1 MSNRLDFALALALAF
16 ATAVAAG
23 SGCSGRGSKQ
33 APAGGDGATGSSAGS
48 PATGEATSEGSPMKD
63 IQKLVAQE
71 FGVAPGDVKVDV
83 QSEPRTPGL
92 TVFTAYPD
100 EAKLGREAVR
110 TGVYD
115 GAKLLSEGAAISA
128 VARAWGYGATRTV
141 AASDVARTFALL
153 HSEKASVSAMLTAGE
168 VQVFKQ
174 GAQPKRAAAAALPS
188 EELVD
193 GAPAVKYCIR
203 SSSRAVPFSVVT
215 AIFKDGGVELR
226 TEVIP
231 ND

>member
-1 MSNRLDFALALALAF
+1 MSNRLDFVLALALAS
-16 ATAVAAG
+16 AVAG
-23 SGCSGRGSKQ
+23 GCSGRGSKQ
-33 APAGGDGATGSSAGS
+33 APVAGDGAIGSSAGS
-48 PATGEATSEGSPMKD
+48 SATGEATSEGSPMKD
-63 IQKLVAQE
+63 IQKLVAKE

-83 QSEPRTPGL
+83 EREPRTPGL

-115 GAKLLSEGAAISA
+115 GAQLLSEGAAISA
-128 VARAWGYGATRTV
+128 VARAWGYGTTRTV
-141 AASDVARTFALL
+141 TASDVARTFALL

-174 GAQPKRAAAAALPS
+174 GAQPRRAAAAALPS
-188 EELVD
+188 EELVN

>member
-1 MSNRLDFALALALAF
+1 MSNRLNFALALAFGA
-16 ATAVAAG
+16 AVAAG

-33 APAGGDGATGSSAGS
+33 APVGGDGATGASATS
-48 PATGEATSEGSPMKD
+48 EATSEGSPMKD
-63 IQKLVAQE
+63 IQKLVARE
-71 FGVAPGDVKVDV
+71 FGVAPGDVKVEV
-83 QSEPRTPGL
+83 ESEPKTPGL

-115 GAKLLSEGAAISA
+115 GAQLLSESAAISA

-193 GAPAVKYCIR
+193 GAPAVRYCIR

-226 TEVIP
+226 TEAIP